1 MNKRKLQKVIDALEN
16 EYHSKSIG
24 FSSKNILDV
33 LIAIKLSQ
41 NTTDKSSYKAYTNL
55 RNEYKAWE
63 DVIKAPLSRIKD
75 LIKVCGLANT
85 KGPQI
90 QNMLK
95 EMKAKYGS
103 LDLDFL
109 HSKSNPD
116 VYGELLQYNG
126 LGVKTISCVLG
137 FAMGRSVFPV
147 DTHVHRILNRIGA
160 VETNTAEKTFEAAT
174 EKIPDEEKVSF
185 HTNLIKFGRNYCR
198 AINPLCNICIIYKEC
213 EWPEK
218 KFYKE
223 KSKETEVKE
232 NNFIIVEHI

>member
-1 MNKRKLQKVIDALEN
+1 MTKRKLQRIIDALEN
-16 EYHSKSIG
+16 EYHSKSAG

-41 NTTDKSSYKAYTNL
+41 NTTDKSSHKAYKNL
-55 RNEYKAWE
+55 RNVYKSWE
-63 DVIKAPLSRIKD
+63 DVADAPLSKVKE

-85 KGPQI
+85 KAPQI
-90 QNMLK
+90 QNILK
-95 EMKAKYGS
+95 EMQKKYGS
-103 LDLDFL
+103 LNLDFF
-109 HSKSNPD
+109 HDKSND
-116 VYGELLQYNG
+116 EVYEELLQHNG
-126 LGVKTISCVLG
+126 LGVKTISCVLA

-147 DTHVHRILNRIGA
+147 DTHVHRILNRTGI
-160 VETNTAEKTFEAAT
+160 VITNTAEKTFEAAT
-174 EKIPDEEKVSF
+174 KLIPDEEKVSF

-198 AINPLCNICIIYKEC
+198 AVNPLCNKCFIYKEC

-223 KSKETEVKE
+223 ANKDTLINE

>member
-1 MNKRKLQKVIDALEN
+1 MNGKKLQKIIDALEN
-16 EYHSKSIG
+16 EYHSKTTG

-41 NTTDKSSYKAYTNL
+41 NTTDKSSHKAYTNL
-55 RNEYKAWE
+55 RKEYKTWE
-63 DVIKAPLSRIKD
+63 DVIKAPLSKIKD

-85 KGPQI
+85 KAPQI

-103 LDLDFL
+103 LNLDFL
-109 HSKSNPD
+109 NSKSNQD
-116 VYGELLQYNG
+116 VYSELLQYKG

-147 DTHVHRILNRIGA
+147 DTHVHRVLNRIGA
-160 VETNTAEKTFEAAT
+160 VETNTAEKTFEKAT
-174 EKIPDEEKVSF
+174 EIIPDNEKVSF

-198 AINPLCNICIIYKEC
+198 AVNPLCNICFIYKEC
-213 EWPEK
+213 EWEEK
-218 KFYKE
+218 KFYRE
-223 KSKETEVKE
+223 ANKETEIKE

>member
-1 MNKRKLQKVIDALEN
+1 MTKRKIQRIIDALEN
-16 EYHSKSIG
+16 EYHSKTIG

-41 NTTDKSSYKAYTNL
+41 NTTDKSSHKAYTNL
-55 RNEYKAWE
+55 RSEYKKWE
-63 DVIKAPLSRIKD
+63 DVMNAPLSKIKE

-85 KGPQI
+85 KAPQI

-95 EMKAKYGS
+95 EMKAKYGN
-103 LDLDFL
+103 LNLDFF
-109 HSKSNPD
+109 HKKSND
-116 VYGELLQYNG
+116 EIYEELLQHSG
-126 LGVKTISCVLG
+126 LGVKTISCVLA

-147 DTHVHRILNRIGA
+147 DTHVHRILNRTGI
-160 VETNTAEKTFEAAT
+160 VQTNTAEKTFEAAT
-174 EKIPDEEKVSF
+174 EILPDEEKVSF

-198 AINPLCNICIIYKEC
+198 AVNPLCNKCFIYKDC

-223 KSKETEVKE
+223 ANKETEIKE

>member
-1 MNKRKLQKVIDALEN
+1 MTKRKLQKIIVALEN
-16 EYHSKSIG
+16 EYHSKTTG

-55 RNEYKAWE
+55 RNEYKNWE
-63 DVIKAPLSRIKD
+63 DVIDAPLSRIKD

-85 KGPQI
+85 KAPQI

-95 EMKAKYGS
+95 EMKAKYGN
-103 LDLDFL
+103 LTLDFL
-109 HSKSNPD
+109 HSKSNQD
-116 VYGELLQYNG
+116 IYGELLQYNG
-126 LGVKTISCVLG
+126 LGVKTISCVLA
-137 FAMGRSVFPV
+137 FAMGRGVFPV

-160 VETNTAEKTFEAAT
+160 VETNTAEKTFETAT
-174 EKIPDEEKVSF
+174 VIIPDEEKVSF
-185 HTNLIKFGRNYCR
+185 HTNLIKFGRNRCR
-198 AINPLCNICIIYKEC
+198 AVNPLCNICFIYKEC
-213 EWPEK
+213 EWSEK

-223 KSKETEVKE
+223 ANKETEVKE

>member
-1 MNKRKLQKVIDALEN
+1 MTKKKLQKIIEALEN

-24 FSSKNILDV
+24 FSNKNILDV

-41 NTTDKSSYKAYTNL
+41 NTTDKSSHKAYTNL
-55 RNEYKAWE
+55 RNEYKKWE
-63 DVIKAPLSRIKD
+63 DVINAPLNKIKD

-85 KGPQI
+85 KGTQI

-95 EMKAKYGS
+95 EMKAKHGS

-109 HSKSNPD
+109 HKKNNQE
-116 VYGELLQYNG
+116 VYEELLRYKG

-147 DTHVHRILNRIGA
+147 DTHVHRVLNRVGIVKA
-160 VETNTAEKTFEAAT
+160 NTAEKTFEQAT
-174 EKIPDEEKVSF
+174 KIIPNEEKVSF
-185 HTNLIKFGRNYCR
+185 HTNLIKFGRNKCR
-198 AINPLCNICIIYKEC
+198 AVNPFCNTCFIYKEC

-218 KFYKE
+218 KYYKE
-223 KSKETEVKE
+223 TNKQTEVIE

>member
-1 MNKRKLQKVIDALEN
+1 MTKRKLQRIIDALEN
-16 EYHSKSIG
+16 EYHSKTIG

-41 NTTDKSSYKAYTNL
+41 NTTDKSSHKAYSNL
-55 RNEYKAWE
+55 RSVYKKWE
-63 DVIKAPLSRIKD
+63 DVITAPLSKVKD

-85 KGPQI
+85 KAPQI
-90 QNMLK
+90 QEMLK
-95 EMKAKYGS
+95 QMKAKYGS
-103 LDLDFL
+103 LDLNFL
-109 HSKSNPD
+109 HSKSN
-116 VYGELLQYNG
+116 VEIYGELLQYNG
-126 LGVKTISCVLG
+126 LGVKTISCVLA

-147 DTHVHRILNRIGA
+147 DTHVHRVFNRTGA
-160 VETNTAEKTFEAAT
+160 VDTNTAEKTFEAAT
-174 EKIPDEEKVSF
+174 EIIPDEEKVSF

-198 AINPLCNICIIYKEC
+198 SVNPLCSKCFIYKEC

-223 KSKETEVKE
+223 ANKEVEIKE

>member
-1 MNKRKLQKVIDALEN
+1 MTKRKLQRIIDALEN
-16 EYHSKSIG
+16 EYHSKTTG

-41 NTTDKSSYKAYTNL
+41 NTTDKSSHKAYSNL
-55 RNEYKAWE
+55 RNEYKKWE
-63 DVIKAPLSRIKD
+63 DVINAPLSKIKD
-75 LIKVCGLANT
+75 LIKVCGLTNT
-85 KGPQI
+85 KAPQI
-90 QNMLK
+90 QEMLK
-95 EMKAKYGS
+95 QMKTKYGS

-109 HSKSNPD
+109 HNKSN
-116 VYGELLQYNG
+116 VEIYGELLQYNG
-126 LGVKTISCVLG
+126 LGVKTISCVLA

-147 DTHVHRILNRIGA
+147 DTHVHRILNRTGA

-174 EKIPDEEKVSF
+174 EILPDEEKVSF

-198 AINPLCNICIIYKEC
+198 AVNPLCNKCFIYKEC
-213 EWPEK
+213 EWTEK

-223 KSKETEVKE
+223 ANKEAEIKE